1 MNTREP
7 KTVDEYIA
15 SQPEAVQAILGRVRT
30 AVRKAL
36 PEAEERI
43 SYKMP
48 SYKLHDAVVIYFAAW
63 KKHYSL
69 YLASEGVVSAFKDEL
84 APYAV
89 RKGTVSFPLS
99 KPVPAKL
106 IERIAKFR
114 AKEIAAPSGQKQL
127 TETHY

>member
-1 MNTREP
+1 MNKREV
-7 KTVDEYIA
+7 TSVDEYIA
-15 SQPEAVQAILGRVRT
+15 LQTEAMQGILGQVRS

-36 PEAEERI
+36 PDAEEFI
-43 SYKMP
+43 SHKMP
-48 SYKLHDAVVIYFAAW
+48 SYKLHDAVVIYFAGW
-63 KKHYSL
+63 QKHYSL

-114 AKEIAAPSGQKQL
+114 AKEIAARTK
-127 TETHY
+127 